1 MTSLIWRISN
11 CFLLFYYIF
20 KNFQFQLWFQSNSRI
35 GLNVIELI
43 LLNFHL
49 LNQWMNEWMNEK
61 YHYTWVRYHH
71 HHSNSNSFSLPQLE
85 LESEFELHIQLEFE
99 LELHIQLEL
108 TSIYLLLF
116 VVQFN
121 WITNSSIRCT
131 CFSFLYL
138 SVNFSVFNSLFYVL
152 SSVEC
157 SCFQCSILFLY
168 SFIIIIKIR
177 TIRNS
182 KLCRSAMV
190 IQNIKAFCID
200 FHSFKHSFRLWTAE
214 WKVLTL

>member
-1 MTSLIWRISN
+1 MWLTWLI
-11 CFLLFYYIF
+11 
-20 KNFQFQLWFQSNSRI
+20 Q
-35 GLNVIELI
+35 
-43 LLNFHL
+43 LNFYLWNYYFILIFDSQIAHL
-49 LNQWMNEWMNEK
+49 IYQCHWWLR
-61 YHYTWVRYHH
+61 HHLVRYHH

-131 CFSFLYL
+131 CFSFVYL
-138 SVNFSVFNSLFYVL
+138 SVNFSVFNSQFYVL